1 MTPAD
6 ILTPRNTEH
15 PFRLF
20 FPLACLGAWVALLP
34 WLALLLAPQYAGHF
48 PLHWH
53 AFAFLNLCAGAGFVG
68 FLMTALPAWTDDPA
82 PRSIHSYLLLALW
95 ATMLF
100 AMPWPR
106 LALFACDAFWLYLS
120 AYTAWRVIHNRRR
133 NLVSF
138 VITMS
143 ILSALS
149 LRYSQN
155 ASGAT
160 LHQMVD
166 TMLIAVALV
175 NFRVG
180 HVLGNEALKDG
191 GHDALRFIPNPYAKN
206 ISALILGLY
215 IAVGAL
221 GAADNIQG
229 WLALAVAAAFAARL
243 QDWHSLLLLRAHYV
257 RANYSVSL
265 VLALGYA
272 ATGIGQLFVP
282 ALYSPAR
289 HLLAIA
295 AMLAM
300 VLTIMSIAGIR
311 HSGLKL
317 HFYRDTRQALAL
329 LLCAGL
335 SRSLGALYAPSLTT
349 IYAIPAA
356 CIAGAFTLYA
366 LRYIGI
372 FRRTEPH

>member
-6 ILTPRNTEH
+6 LLTPRNTEH

-100 AMPWPR
+100 AMPWPH

-149 LRYSQN
+149 LCYSQN

-180 HVLGNEALKDG
+180 RVLGNEALKDG

-272 ATGIGQLFVP
+272 ATGIGQLFAP

-317 HFYRDTRQALAL
+317 HFYRDTRLALAL

>member
-1 MTPAD
+1 MNSL
-6 ILTPRNTEH
+6 LTLRNTEH

-106 LALFACDAFWLYLS
+106 LALLACDAFWLYLS

-143 ILSALS
+143 ILTALS

-180 HVLGNEALKDG
+180 RVLGNEALKDG

-317 HFYRDTRQALAL
+317 HFYRDTRLALAL

-335 SRSLGALYAPSLTT
+335 SRSLGALYAPGLTT

>member
-1 MTPAD
+1 MTPVD
-6 ILTPRNTEH
+6 LLTPRNTEH

-82 PRSIHSYLLLALW
+82 PRSIHSYLLLTLW

-100 AMPWPR
+100 AMPWPP
-106 LALFACDAFWLYLS
+106 LALLAGDAFWLYLS

-143 ILSALS
+143 ILTALS

-180 HVLGNEALKDG
+180 RVLGNEALKDG

-272 ATGIGQLFVP
+272 ATGIGQLFAP

-317 HFYRDTRQALAL
+317 HFYRDTRLALAL

-356 CIAGAFTLYA
+356 GIAAAFTLYA

-372 FRRTEPH
+372 FRRTEPR

>member
-6 ILTPRNTEH
+6 ILTPRNTEY

-143 ILSALS
+143 ILTALS
-149 LRYSQN
+149 LCYSQN

-180 HVLGNEALKDG
+180 RVLGNEALKDG

-272 ATGIGQLFVP
+272 ATGIGQLFAP

-317 HFYRDTRQALAL
+317 HFYRDTRLALAL

-356 CIAGAFTLYA
+356 CIAAAFTLYA

>member
-34 WLALLLAPQYAGHF
+34 WLALLLAPRYAGQF

-100 AMPWPR
+100 AMPWPP
-106 LALFACDAFWLYLS
+106 LALLAGDTFWLYLS
-120 AYTAWRVIHNRRR
+120 AYTAWRVVHNRRR
-133 NLVSF
+133 NLASF

-143 ILSALS
+143 LLTALS
-149 LRYSQN
+149 IRYSVQPG
-155 ASGAT
+155 GAT

-166 TMLIAVALV
+166 AMLIAVALV

-180 HVLGNEALKDG
+180 RVLGNEALKDG

-317 HFYRDTRQALAL
+317 HFYRDTRLALAL

-356 CIAGAFTLYA
+356 CIAAAFTLYA

>member
-143 ILSALS
+143 ILTALS
-149 LRYSQN
+149 LCYSQN

-180 HVLGNEALKDG
+180 RVLGNEALKDG

-272 ATGIGQLFVP
+272 ATGIGQLFAP

-300 VLTIMSIAGIR
+300 VLTIMSIASIR

-317 HFYRDTRQALAL
+317 HFYRDTRLALAL

>member
-20 FPLACLGAWVALLP
+20 FPLACFGAWVALLP
-34 WLALLLAPQYAGHF
+34 WLALLLVPQYAGHF

-143 ILSALS
+143 ILTALS
-149 LRYSQN
+149 LCYSQN

-180 HVLGNEALKDG
+180 RVLGNEALKDG

-272 ATGIGQLFVP
+272 ATGIGQLFAP

-317 HFYRDTRQALAL
+317 HFYRDTRLALAL

-349 IYAIPAA
+349 IYAIPTA

>member
-1 MTPAD
+1 MNSL
-6 ILTPRNTEH
+6 LTLRNTEH

-143 ILSALS
+143 ILTALS
-149 LRYSQN
+149 LCYSQN

-180 HVLGNEALKDG
+180 RVLGNEALKDG

-272 ATGIGQLFVP
+272 ATGIGQLFAP

-317 HFYRDTRQALAL
+317 HFYRDTRLALAL

>member
-6 ILTPRNTEH
+6 ILTLRNTEH

-34 WLALLLAPQYAGHF
+34 WLALLLAPRYAAYF

-68 FLMTALPAWTDDPA
+68 FLMTALPSWTSDPA
-82 PRSIHSYLLLALW
+82 PRSLHSYLLLALW

-100 AMPWPR
+100 AMPWPP
-106 LALFACDAFWLYLS
+106 LALIACDAFWLYLS
-120 AYTAWRVIHNRRR
+120 AYTAWRVIHNRRT

-143 ILSALS
+143 LLTALS
-149 LRYSQN
+149 IRYSVQPG
-155 ASGAT
+155 GAT
-160 LHQMVD
+160 LHQIVD
-166 TMLIAVALV
+166 TTLIAVALV

-180 HVLGNEALKDG
+180 RVLGNEALKDG
-191 GHDALRFIPNPYAKN
+191 GHDELRFIPNPYAKN

-265 VLALGYA
+265 ALAVGYA
-272 ATGIGQLFVP
+272 ATGIGQLFAP

-317 HFYRDTRQALAL
+317 HFYRDTRLALAL
-329 LLCAGL
+329 ILCAGL

-356 CIAGAFTLYA
+356 GIAAAFTLYA

-372 FRRTEPH
+372 FRRTAPH

>member
-6 ILTPRNTEH
+6 LLTPRNTEH

-20 FPLACLGAWVALLP
+20 FPLACLGAWVAILP
-34 WLALLLAPQYAGHF
+34 WLALLLASQYAGHF

-106 LALFACDAFWLYLS
+106 LALLACDAFWLYLS

-143 ILSALS
+143 ILTALS

-180 HVLGNEALKDG
+180 RVLGNEALKDG

-317 HFYRDTRQALAL
+317 HFYRDTRLALAL

>member
-34 WLALLLAPQYAGHF
+34 WLALLLAPQYAGLF

-106 LALFACDAFWLYLS
+106 LALLACDAFWLYLS

-143 ILSALS
+143 ILTALS

-180 HVLGNEALKDG
+180 RVLGNEALKDG

-272 ATGIGQLFVP
+272 ATGIGQLFAP

-317 HFYRDTRQALAL
+317 HFYRDTRLALAL

>member
-100 AMPWPR
+100 AMPWPH

-143 ILSALS
+143 ILTALS

-180 HVLGNEALKDG
+180 RVLGNEALKDG

-317 HFYRDTRQALAL
+317 HFYRDTRLALAL

>member
-106 LALFACDAFWLYLS
+106 LALLACDAFWLYLS

-143 ILSALS
+143 ILTALS

-180 HVLGNEALKDG
+180 RVLGNEALKEG

-317 HFYRDTRQALAL
+317 HFYRDTRLALAL

-356 CIAGAFTLYA
+356 CIAAAFTLYA

>member
-1 MTPAD
+1 MNSL
-6 ILTPRNTEH
+6 LTLRNTEH

-106 LALFACDAFWLYLS
+106 LALLACDAFWLYLS

-180 HVLGNEALKDG
+180 RVLGNEALKDG

-272 ATGIGQLFVP
+272 ATGIGQIFAP

-317 HFYRDTRQALAL
+317 HFYRDTRLALAL

>member
-180 HVLGNEALKDG
+180 RVLGNEALKDG

-272 ATGIGQLFVP
+272 ATGIGQLFAP

-317 HFYRDTRQALAL
+317 HFYRDTRLALAL

-356 CIAGAFTLYA
+356 CIAAAFTLYA

>member
-143 ILSALS
+143 ILTALS

-180 HVLGNEALKDG
+180 RVLGNEALKDG

-272 ATGIGQLFVP
+272 ATGIGQLFAP

-317 HFYRDTRQALAL
+317 HFYRDTRLALAL

>member
-106 LALFACDAFWLYLS
+106 LAFFACDAFWLYLS

-143 ILSALS
+143 ILTALS

-180 HVLGNEALKDG
+180 RVLGNEALKDG

-317 HFYRDTRQALAL
+317 HFYRDTRLALAL

-356 CIAGAFTLYA
+356 CIAAAFTLYA

>member
-1 MTPAD
+1 MNPAD

-82 PRSIHSYLLLALW
+82 PRSIHSYLLLTLW

-100 AMPWPR
+100 AMPWPP
-106 LALFACDAFWLYLS
+106 LALLAGDAFWLYLS

-143 ILSALS
+143 ILTALS

-180 HVLGNEALKDG
+180 RVLGNEALKDG

-272 ATGIGQLFVP
+272 ATGIGQLFAP

-317 HFYRDTRQALAL
+317 HFYRDTRLALAL

>member
-106 LALFACDAFWLYLS
+106 LVLFACDAFWLYLS

-149 LRYSQN
+149 LCYSQN

-180 HVLGNEALKDG
+180 RVLGNEALKDG

-272 ATGIGQLFVP
+272 ATGIGQLFAP

-317 HFYRDTRQALAL
+317 HFYRDTRLALAL

>member
-6 ILTPRNTEH
+6 ILTLRNTEH

-34 WLALLLAPQYAGHF
+34 WLALLLAPRYAGHF
-48 PLHWH
+48 PLHSH

-100 AMPWPR
+100 AMPWPH

-143 ILSALS
+143 ILTALS
-149 LRYSQN
+149 LCYSQN

-180 HVLGNEALKDG
+180 RVLGNEALKDG

-272 ATGIGQLFVP
+272 ATGIGQLFAP

-317 HFYRDTRQALAL
+317 HFYRDTRLALAL

>member
-1 MTPAD
+1 MNPAD

-149 LRYSQN
+149 LCYSQN

-180 HVLGNEALKDG
+180 RVLGNEALKDG

-272 ATGIGQLFVP
+272 ATGIGQLFAP

-317 HFYRDTRQALAL
+317 HFYRDTRLALAL

>member
-6 ILTPRNTEH
+6 ILSLRNTEH
-15 PFRLF
+15 LFRLF

-95 ATMLF
+95 TTMLF

-106 LALFACDAFWLYLS
+106 LALFACDAFWFYLS

-143 ILSALS
+143 ILTALS
-149 LRYSQN
+149 LCYSQN

-180 HVLGNEALKDG
+180 RVLGNEALKDG

-272 ATGIGQLFVP
+272 ATGIGQLFAP

-317 HFYRDTRQALAL
+317 HFYRDTRLALAL

>member
-1 MTPAD
+1 MNSL
-6 ILTPRNTEH
+6 LTLRNTEH

-53 AFAFLNLCAGAGFVG
+53 AFAFLNLCASAGFVG

-143 ILSALS
+143 ILTALS
-149 LRYSQN
+149 LCYSQN

-180 HVLGNEALKDG
+180 RVLGNEALKDG

-272 ATGIGQLFVP
+272 ATGIGQLFAP

-317 HFYRDTRQALAL
+317 HFYRDTRLALAL

>member
-106 LALFACDAFWLYLS
+106 LALLACDAFWLYLS

-143 ILSALS
+143 LLTALS

-180 HVLGNEALKDG
+180 RVLGNEALKDG

-272 ATGIGQLFVP
+272 ATGIGQLFAP

-317 HFYRDTRQALAL
+317 HFYRDTRLALAL

>member
-6 ILTPRNTEH
+6 LLTPRNTEH

-68 FLMTALPAWTDDPA
+68 FLMTALPAWTDDPE

-149 LRYSQN
+149 LRYSHN

-180 HVLGNEALKDG
+180 RVLGNEALKDG
-191 GHDALRFIPNPYAKN
+191 GHDALRFIPNPYAKH

-272 ATGIGQLFVP
+272 ATGIGQLFAP
-282 ALYSPAR
+282 ALYSSAR

-317 HFYRDTRQALAL
+317 HFYRDTRLALAL

>member
-34 WLALLLAPQYAGHF
+34 WLALLLVPQYAGHF

-143 ILSALS
+143 ILTALS

-180 HVLGNEALKDG
+180 RVLGNEALKDG

-317 HFYRDTRQALAL
+317 HFYRDTRLALAL

>member
-6 ILTPRNTEH
+6 ILTLRNTEH

-100 AMPWPR
+100 AMPWPH

-180 HVLGNEALKDG
+180 RVLGNEALKDG

-272 ATGIGQLFVP
+272 ATGIGQLFAP

-317 HFYRDTRQALAL
+317 HFYRDTRLALAL

>member
-6 ILTPRNTEH
+6 ILTLRNTEH

-20 FPLACLGAWVALLP
+20 FPLSCLGAWVALLP
-34 WLALLLAPQYAGHF
+34 WLALLLAPRYAAYF

-68 FLMTALPAWTDDPA
+68 FLMTALPSWTSDPA
-82 PRSIHSYLLLALW
+82 PRSLHSYLLLALW

-100 AMPWPR
+100 AMPWPP
-106 LALFACDAFWLYLS
+106 LALIACDAFWLYLS
-120 AYTAWRVIHNRRR
+120 AYTAWRVIHNRRT

-143 ILSALS
+143 LLTALS
-149 LRYSQN
+149 IRYSVQPG
-155 ASGAT
+155 GAT

-180 HVLGNEALKDG
+180 RVLGNEALKDG
-191 GHDALRFIPNPYAKN
+191 GHDELRFIPNPYAKN

-257 RANYSVSL
+257 RANDSVSL
-265 VLALGYA
+265 ALAGGYA
-272 ATGIGQLFVP
+272 ATGIGQLFAP

-317 HFYRDTRQALAL
+317 HFYRDTRLALAL
-329 LLCAGL
+329 ILCAGL

-356 CIAGAFTLYA
+356 GIAAAFTLDA

-372 FRRTEPH
+372 FRRTAPH

>member
-6 ILTPRNTEH
+6 LLTPRNTEH

-149 LRYSQN
+149 LCYSQN

-180 HVLGNEALKDG
+180 RVLGNEALKDG

-221 GAADNIQG
+221 RAADNIQG

-272 ATGIGQLFVP
+272 ATGIGQLFAP

-317 HFYRDTRQALAL
+317 HFYRDTRLALAL

>member
-6 ILTPRNTEH
+6 LLTPRNTEH

-106 LALFACDAFWLYLS
+106 LALLACDAFWLYLS

-143 ILSALS
+143 ILTALS
-149 LRYSQN
+149 LCYSQN

-272 ATGIGQLFVP
+272 ATGIGQLFAP

-317 HFYRDTRQALAL
+317 HFYRDTRLALAL

>member
-143 ILSALS
+143 ILTALS
-149 LRYSQN
+149 LCYSQN

-180 HVLGNEALKDG
+180 RVLGNEALKDG
-191 GHDALRFIPNPYAKN
+191 GHDALRFIPNPYWVPELRHLTGRDAPV
-206 ISALILGLY
+206 ADYLARQPEVAQMQEH
-215 IAVGAL
+215 IASFL
-221 GAADNIQG
+221 QTWLPRLAADHRSYVTVAIGCTGGQHRSVY
-229 WLALAVAAAFAARL
+229 LAEQLAHQFAPRWSTL
-243 QDWHSLLLLRAHYV
+243 
-257 RANYSVSL
+257 
-265 VLALGYA
+265 
-272 ATGIGQLFVP
+272 
-282 ALYSPAR
+282 AR
-289 HLLAIA
+289 H
-295 AMLAM
+295 
-300 VLTIMSIAGIR
+300 R
-311 HSGLKL
+311 E
-317 HFYRDTRQALAL
+317 
-329 LLCAGL
+329 
-335 SRSLGALYAPSLTT
+335 LG
-349 IYAIPAA
+349 
-356 CIAGAFTLYA
+356 
-366 LRYIGI
+366 
-372 FRRTEPH
+372 

>member
-6 ILTPRNTEH
+6 LLTPRNTEH

-106 LALFACDAFWLYLS
+106 LALLACDAFWLYLS

-143 ILSALS
+143 ILTALS

-272 ATGIGQLFVP
+272 ATGIGQLFAP

-317 HFYRDTRQALAL
+317 HFYRDTRLALAL

>member
-6 ILTPRNTEH
+6 LLTPRNTEH

-82 PRSIHSYLLLALW
+82 SRSIHSYLLLALW

-106 LALFACDAFWLYLS
+106 LALLACDAFWLYLS

-143 ILSALS
+143 ILTALS
-149 LRYSQN
+149 LRYSRN

-180 HVLGNEALKDG
+180 RVLGNEALKDG

-221 GAADNIQG
+221 GATDNIQG

-272 ATGIGQLFVP
+272 ATGIGQLFAP

-317 HFYRDTRQALAL
+317 HFYRDTRLALAL

>member
-6 ILTPRNTEH
+6 LLTPRNTEH

-180 HVLGNEALKDG
+180 RVLGNEALKDG

-272 ATGIGQLFVP
+272 ATGIGQLFAP

-317 HFYRDTRQALAL
+317 HFYRDTRLALAL

>member
-106 LALFACDAFWLYLS
+106 LALLACDAFWLYLS

-180 HVLGNEALKDG
+180 RVLGNEALKDG

-317 HFYRDTRQALAL
+317 HFYRDTRLALAL

>member
-34 WLALLLAPQYAGHF
+34 WLALLLAPRYAGHF

-106 LALFACDAFWLYLS
+106 LALLACDAFWLYLS

-143 ILSALS
+143 ILTALS

-180 HVLGNEALKDG
+180 RVLGNEALKDG

-317 HFYRDTRQALAL
+317 HFYRDTRLALAL

-356 CIAGAFTLYA
+356 CIAAAFTLYA

>member
-1 MTPAD
+1 MNPAD

-143 ILSALS
+143 ILTALS
-149 LRYSQN
+149 LCYSQN

-180 HVLGNEALKDG
+180 RVLGNEALKDG

-272 ATGIGQLFVP
+272 ATGIGQLFAP

-317 HFYRDTRQALAL
+317 HFYRDTRLALAL

>member
-6 ILTPRNTEH
+6 LLTPRNTEH

-106 LALFACDAFWLYLS
+106 LAFFACDAFWLYLS

-143 ILSALS
+143 ILTALS

-272 ATGIGQLFVP
+272 ATGIGQLFAP

-317 HFYRDTRQALAL
+317 HFYRDTRLALAL

>member
-6 ILTPRNTEH
+6 LLTPRNTEH

-106 LALFACDAFWLYLS
+106 LALLACDAFWLYLS

-143 ILSALS
+143 ILTALS

-180 HVLGNEALKDG
+180 RVLGNEALKDG

-272 ATGIGQLFVP
+272 ATGIGQLFAP

-317 HFYRDTRQALAL
+317 HFYRDTRLALAL

>member
-34 WLALLLAPQYAGHF
+34 WLALLLAPRYAGQF

-143 ILSALS
+143 ILTALS

-180 HVLGNEALKDG
+180 RVLGNEALKDG

-272 ATGIGQLFVP
+272 ATGIGQLFAP

-317 HFYRDTRQALAL
+317 HFYRDTRLALAL

-356 CIAGAFTLYA
+356 GIAAAFTLYA